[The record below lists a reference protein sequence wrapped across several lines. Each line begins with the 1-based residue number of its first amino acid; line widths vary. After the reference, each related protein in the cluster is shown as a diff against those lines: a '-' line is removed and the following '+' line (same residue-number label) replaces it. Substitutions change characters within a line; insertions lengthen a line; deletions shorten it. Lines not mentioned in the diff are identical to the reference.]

1 MACACSNGASSPPA
15 EAHRRSAAIKR
26 YLRAKSRT
34 ALSMSREA
42 IMSRPTIARRGLLVG
57 AGAALLLPAAAR
69 SANEALVLT
78 PGQTHEMR
86 VAEELL
92 GDIHN
97 AYVIADSAYSA
108 KALVDALVARGCNVV
123 IPANPTHP
131 QRDYD
136 THLYKDRHL
145 MENFFQRIKRFR
157 RIAMRFEKLAR
168 NFLAFLLLASILVWL
183 L

>member
-1 MACACSNGASSPPA
+1 M
-15 EAHRRSAAIKR
+15 
-26 YLRAKSRT
+26 
-34 ALSMSREA
+34 
-42 IMSRPTIARRGLLVG
+42 
-57 AGAALLLPAAAR
+57 
-69 SANEALVLT
+69 VLT
-78 PGQTHEMR
+78 AGQTHEMR

-92 GDIHN
+92 SDIHH

-108 KALVDALVARGCNVV
+108 KALVDALVARGCTVV

-168 NFLAFLLLASILVWL
+168 NYLGFLFLASSLVWL
-183 L
+183 R

>member
-1 MACACSNGASSPPA
+1 M
-15 EAHRRSAAIKR
+15 
-26 YLRAKSRT
+26 
-34 ALSMSREA
+34 
-42 IMSRPTIARRGLLVG
+42 
-57 AGAALLLPAAAR
+57 
-69 SANEALVLT
+69 VLT

-92 GDIHN
+92 GDIHR
-97 AYVIADSAYSA
+97 AYVIGDSAYSA
-108 KALVDALVARGCNVV
+108 KALVDALMARGCTVV

-131 QRDYD
+131 RRDYD
-136 THLYKDRHL
+136 AHLYKDRHL

-168 NFLAFLLLASILVWL
+168 NFLAFLFLASSLVWL

>member
-1 MACACSNGASSPPA
+1 M
-15 EAHRRSAAIKR
+15 
-26 YLRAKSRT
+26 
-34 ALSMSREA
+34 
-42 IMSRPTIARRGLLVG
+42 
-57 AGAALLLPAAAR
+57 
-69 SANEALVLT
+69 VLT

-92 GDIHN
+92 GDIHY

-108 KALVDALVARGCNVV
+108 KALVDALVARGCTVV
-123 IPANPTHP
+123 ITANPTHP

-136 THLYKDRHL
+136 AHLYKDRHL

-168 NFLAFLLLASILVWL
+168 NFLAFLFLASSLVWL
-183 L
+183 A

>member
-1 MACACSNGASSPPA
+1 M
-15 EAHRRSAAIKR
+15 
-26 YLRAKSRT
+26 
-34 ALSMSREA
+34 
-42 IMSRPTIARRGLLVG
+42 
-57 AGAALLLPAAAR
+57 
-69 SANEALVLT
+69 VLT

-92 GDIHN
+92 CDIHN
-97 AYVIADSAYSA
+97 AYVIGDSAYSA
-108 KALVDALVARGCNVV
+108 KALVDSLVARGCTVV
-123 IPANPTHP
+123 IPANPTHR

-168 NFLAFLLLASILVWL
+168 NFLAFLFLASSLVWL